1 MEDDQ
6 YLTQQANR
14 CYEIGRT
21 CMDLDAAGKINRL
34 GDEFRSKA
42 GERRAAEPRNS
53 RFPPRRND
61 RNFSA
66 SDAPYPK
73 PEAASVGGLAY
84 DRQHWPVLTHS
95 GRF

>member
-21 CMDLDAAGKINRL
+21 CMDLDAARKINRL

-42 GERRAAEPRNS
+42 GERRAAERRNS
-53 RFPPRRND
+53 SFPLGRSD
-61 RNFSA
+61 RDF
-66 SDAPYPK
+66 
-73 PEAASVGGLAY
+73 AA
-84 DRQHWPVLTHS
+84 
-95 GRF
+95 